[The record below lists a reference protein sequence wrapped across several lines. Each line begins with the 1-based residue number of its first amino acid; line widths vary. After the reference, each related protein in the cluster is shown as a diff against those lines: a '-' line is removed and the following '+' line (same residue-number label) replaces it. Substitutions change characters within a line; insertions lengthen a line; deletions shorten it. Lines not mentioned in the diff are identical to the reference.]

1 MDCRSGGNEAGEE
14 CGPVTITPEPPEGS
28 RVDRTGG
35 DCTHPVLMRA
45 ITVRPGKAN
54 SAQLEEVAEPPLSD
68 GALLIRARALGVCG
82 TDHEIVSG
90 EYGWAPAGEE
100 RLVLGHES
108 LGTVER
114 APDGCGF
121 AIGDLVVGIV
131 RRPDP
136 VPCPA
141 CAAGEWDMCRNG
153 RYTERGIKQRHGYG
167 GERYRLEPEFAVK
180 VDPALGLLGVLLEPA
195 SILAK
200 AWDQTERIGHR
211 TGTWRPRILLVT
223 GAGPIGLLAALFG
236 VQRGLEVHVLDRVSE
251 GSKPGLVRALGAIY
265 HAGELR
271 SVDGLAPDIIMECTG
286 APSLVSAVLGRSA
299 CCGVVC
305 LTGVSAGGG
314 LLELDTGGLN
324 RTMVLQNHAVFG
336 TVNANR
342 AHYRTAADALAK
354 ADRGWLE
361 GLISRRVPLERWHE
375 ALDRRPDD
383 IKVVVEF
390 A

>member
-1 MDCRSGGNEAGEE
+1 MDCRPGSNEAGEE
-14 CGPVTITPEPPEGS
+14 CGPVTITPEPTEGS
-28 RVDRTGG
+28 RVDKTGG
-35 DCTHPVLMRA
+35 DCTHLVLMRA

-54 SAQLEEVAEPPLSD
+54 SAQLEDVAEPPLSD
-68 GALLIRARALGVCG
+68 GALLVRARALGVCG

-167 GERYRLEPEFAVK
+167 AQRYRL
-180 VDPALGLLGVLLEPA
+180 
-195 SILAK
+195 
-200 AWDQTERIGHR
+200 GHR
-211 TGTWRPRILLVT
+211 SGTWQPRSLLVT
-223 GAGPIGLLAALFG
+223 GAGPIGLIAALFG

-251 GSKPGLVRALGAIY
+251 GRKPGLVRALGAIY
-265 HAGELR
+265 HTGELR

-286 APSLVSAVLGRSA
+286 APTLVSAVLGRSA
-299 CCGVVC
+299 CSGVVC

-314 LLELDTGGLN
+314 QIELDTGELN

-342 AHYRTAADALAK
+342 AHYRAAADALAG
-354 ADRGWLE
+354 ADRDWLT
-361 GLISRRVPLERWHE
+361 GLLSRRVPLEHWRE
-375 ALDRRPDD
+375 ALERRPDD
-383 IKVVVEF
+383 IKVVIEF

>member
-1 MDCRSGGNEAGEE
+1 
-14 CGPVTITPEPPEGS
+14 
-28 RVDRTGG
+28 
-35 DCTHPVLMRA
+35 MRA
-45 ITVRPGKAN
+45 ITVLPGAAN
-54 SAQLEEVAEPPLSD
+54 SARLDDIPEPPLSD
-68 GALLIRARALGVCG
+68 GAILVRTWALGVCA
-82 TDHEIVSG
+82 TDREIVSG
-90 EYGWAPAGEE
+90 GYGSAPPGGE

-108 LGTVER
+108 LGRVEE
-114 APDGCGF
+114 APP
-121 AIGDLVVGIV
+121 ASALVRGDLVVGIV

-153 RYTERGIKQRHGYG
+153 RYTERGIKERHGYG
-167 GERYRLEPEFAVK
+167 GERYRLEPGFAVK
-180 VDPALGLLGVLLEPA
+180 VDLALGLLGVLLEPA

-251 GSKPGLVRALGAIY
+251 GRKPGLVRALGAIY
-265 HAGELR
+265 HAGELQ
-271 SVDGLAPDIIMECTG
+271 SIDGLAPDIIMECTG

-305 LTGVSAGGG
+305 LTGVSSGGG

-342 AHYRTAADALAK
+342 AL
-354 ADRGWLE
+354 
-361 GLISRRVPLERWHE
+361 S
-375 ALDRRPDD
+375 
-383 IKVVVEF
+383 
-390 A
+390 

>member
-1 MDCRSGGNEAGEE
+1 MRSRR
-14 CGPVTITPEPPEGS
+14 S
-28 RVDRTGG
+28 RTA
-35 DCTHPVLMRA
+35 P
-45 ITVRPGKAN
+45 
-54 SAQLEEVAEPPLSD
+54 SWF
-68 GALLIRARALGVCG
+68 ARALGVCG
-82 TDHEIVSG
+82 TAREIASG
-90 EYGWAPAGEE
+90 GYGWAPAGEE

-114 APDGCGF
+114 APNGSGF
-121 AIGDLVVGIV
+121 AIGDAVVGIV

-153 RYTERGIKQRHGYG
+153 RYTERGIKERHGYG
-167 GERYRLEPEFAVK
+167 AERYRLEPEFAVK

-211 TGTWRPRILLVT
+211 SETWRPRNLLVT
-223 GAGPIGLLAALFG
+223 GARPIGLLAALFG
-236 VQRGLEVHVLDRVSE
+236 MQHGLEVHVLDGVRE
-251 GSKPGLVRALGAIY
+251 GRKPGLVRALGATY
-265 HAGELR
+265 HAGELQ
-271 SVDGLAPDIIMECTG
+271 SIDGLAPDIIMECTG
-286 APSLVSAVLGRSA
+286 APTLVSAVLGRSA
-299 CCGVVC
+299 ACGVVC
-305 LTGVSAGGG
+305 LTGVSDAGR
-314 LLELDTGGLN
+314 LVELDTGGLN